1 MEVQETKKHL
11 AGVLLSPHDGGQ
23 ADDSLGGLNVSF
35 GTNICPGSANMFLPP
50 EITSFALAIFLD
62 DTKGIKLS

>member
-35 GTNICPGSANMFLPP
+35 RTDIWPNFANMF
-50 EITSFALAIFLD
+50 SRD
-62 DTKGIKLS
+62 Y